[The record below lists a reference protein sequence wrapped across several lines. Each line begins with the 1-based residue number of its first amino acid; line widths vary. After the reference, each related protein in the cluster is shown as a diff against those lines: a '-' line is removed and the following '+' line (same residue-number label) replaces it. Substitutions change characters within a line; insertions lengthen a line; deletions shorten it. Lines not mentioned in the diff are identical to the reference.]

1 MAKFYPVRTQ
11 LEASIQ
17 KGLRKGGAAVL
28 KRMRE
33 LSPTD
38 TGESDQSGF
47 VSVDDLTVQV
57 GFKSP
62 ISRLQ
67 NENLD
72 YQHTDGQAKFAEA
85 AVDQVDIGPIVA
97 AQNRA
102 DLGG

>member
-1 MAKFYPVRTQ
+1 MAKFNPIKTQ

-17 KGLRKGGAAVL
+17 KGLRKGGAAVM
-28 KRMRE
+28 KRMKE

-38 TGESDQSGF
+38 TGESDKSGF
-47 VSVDDLTVQV
+47 VTVDDLTVQV

-72 YQHTDGQAKFAEA
+72 YQHTNGQPKFAEA
-85 AVDQVDIGPIVA
+85 AVDQVDIGPIIA

-102 DLGG
+102 DLG